1 MKEGICPRGGNK
13 MNSIEI
19 RIIQKI
25 LAILIIISMT
35 MANLTMVGIDLVSY
49 AADFIER

>member
-1 MKEGICPRGGNK
+1 
-13 MNSIEI
+13 MNSTGK

-35 MANLTMVGIDLVSY
+35 MANLTMVGIS
-49 AADFIER
+49 ITINNTKNK